1 MRPLFFSPLGI
12 IALALSA
19 GSQARPADSAARPF
33 AVPFELYKGHIYI
46 SAFVNGKGPYR
57 FIFDTGASGM
67 GRADRRLVSELGLQ
81 TVRQVQNSDGINTS
95 AMIVVAAD
103 SLRVGNLDKHRVEL
117 PSRDY
122 NIHRKAGE
130 APVMGLIGRDFYRD
144 RLLTIDYPARTISF
158 SNGRLKPKGKGV
170 VAYKPSFAIP
180 VCFSIGCFDGKVDSG
195 SSRSIIITKDLVG
208 RIPATPP
215 THVGSGTSAN
225 TDFELYEMTLSQP
238 VRVSGVTA
246 AAQKVLYSE
255 PSDDTI
261 NVGSDFL
268 KDYVLT
274 IDQRH
279 GLLRISSPA
288 TKQLRRSP
296 RGR

>member
-1 MRPLFFSPLGI
+1 MRPSFFIPLSI

-19 GSQARPADSAARPF
+19 GSPARAADSAAKRF
-33 AVPFELYKGHIYI
+33 TVPFELYKGHIYI

-103 SLRVGNLDKHRVEL
+103 SLRVGNLDKHQVEL

-122 NIHRKAGE
+122 NIHRKTGE

-279 GLLRISSPA
+279 GLLRISGPA
-288 TKQLRRSP
+288 AKQLRRSP